1 MRTSLPWRR
10 TLPSSTVATASSS
23 AIFRTLT
30 FLPLKAKAEVRDTTR
45 TPSTFASALITSSV
59 IPSEKYSAS
68 FSGLMFTNGS
78 TATDGA
84 AGAEAEGTVLP
95 ARVRETKCQATAATP
110 SSATPVAS
118 RASSAPEEGGPPSV
132 PSRSVRSMPLEETSN
147 TQARTRRTGK
157 PTPSATTTKE
167 SVHSGKWRPCTTG
180 STTWSTAKAT
190 IAYPSSAR
198 NTRLRFSSASSDTPK
213 RPPRRTLAPVPVA
226 SRRRIRRR
234 CAFRA
239 AGRRSVP
246 RDPGEPLD
254 SRRRGRRLGGR
265 GAGLRLRDEQLR
277 LRQAVGYSP
286 PPFEGSYHAVQEA
299 LPAAGSGRRD
309 GGNRFRV
316 RWAGQGP
323 GGRRQEPRGPRRR
336 HFPRRRDGEGAG
348 HRRRDG
354 KGAGQRRWSRGR
366 RGRRLVTDAVRRA
379 AGEAWAF
386 RARVE
391 REAASRFA
399 RLAAAIPDFDPG
411 SPVPGLL
418 RRAAGDEDRH
428 AALCAG
434 LSAAYGC
441 PAGGG
446 ATDVRIAPGS
456 LGPRD
461 AVLYEMVAACCIT
474 ETESVATLA
483 TLLGERAEP
492 RVRTVLREIARDEV
506 VHGRMGW
513 AHLAREAAVRD
524 VSFLSAWVPSML
536 AGTVEAEL
544 FSSGQPGADELRRHG
559 VLPGPRKKEIFVR
572 TLAEVVLPGLEKLG
586 VSAAP
591 ARAWIAQRIG

>member
-132 PSRSVRSMPLEETSN
+132 PNGSVRSMPLEETSN

-265 GAGLRLRDEQLR
+265 GAGYDYATNSCFPGKQWGTLLRLSKGVTMLFKKLFQL
-277 LRQAVGYSP
+277 LVLGGAMVGTASGCAGP
-286 PPFEGSYHAVQEA
+286 GKGQEA
-299 LPAAGSGRRD
+299 ADKNPEG
-309 GGNRFRV
+309 
-316 RWAGQGP
+316 
-323 GGRRQEPRGPRRR
+323 
-336 HFPRRRDGEGAG
+336 GEGAG

-399 RLAAAIPDFDPG
+399 RLAAAIPDFDPE

-474 ETESVATLA
+474 ETESVATWA
-483 TLLGERAEP
+483 TLLGERAKP
-492 RVRTVLREIARDEV
+492 PVRTVLREIARDEV

-544 FSSGQPGADELRRHG
+544 FSSGQPGADELLRHG

>member
-1 MRTSLPWRR
+1 M
-10 TLPSSTVATASSS
+10 
-23 AIFRTLT
+23 
-30 FLPLKAKAEVRDTTR
+30 
-45 TPSTFASALITSSV
+45 
-59 IPSEKYSAS
+59 
-68 FSGLMFTNGS
+68 
-78 TATDGA
+78 
-84 AGAEAEGTVLP
+84 
-95 ARVRETKCQATAATP
+95 
-110 SSATPVAS
+110 
-118 RASSAPEEGGPPSV
+118 
-132 PSRSVRSMPLEETSN
+132 
-147 TQARTRRTGK
+147 
-157 PTPSATTTKE
+157 
-167 SVHSGKWRPCTTG
+167 
-180 STTWSTAKAT
+180 
-190 IAYPSSAR
+190 
-198 NTRLRFSSASSDTPK
+198 
-213 RPPRRTLAPVPVA
+213 
-226 SRRRIRRR
+226 
-234 CAFRA
+234 
-239 AGRRSVP
+239 
-246 RDPGEPLD
+246 
-254 SRRRGRRLGGR
+254 
-265 GAGLRLRDEQLR
+265 
-277 LRQAVGYSP
+277 
-286 PPFEGSYHAVQEA
+286 
-299 LPAAGSGRRD
+299 
-309 GGNRFRV
+309 
-316 RWAGQGP
+316 
-323 GGRRQEPRGPRRR
+323 
-336 HFPRRRDGEGAG
+336 
-348 HRRRDG
+348 
-354 KGAGQRRWSRGR
+354 
-366 RGRRLVTDAVRRA
+366 TDAVRRA

-461 AVLYEMVAACCIT
+461 AVLYEVVAACCIT

-483 TLLGERAEP
+483 TLLGEQAEP

-536 AGTVEAEL
+536 AGTVEEGL
-544 FSSGQPGADELRRHG
+544 FSTGQPGADELLRHG